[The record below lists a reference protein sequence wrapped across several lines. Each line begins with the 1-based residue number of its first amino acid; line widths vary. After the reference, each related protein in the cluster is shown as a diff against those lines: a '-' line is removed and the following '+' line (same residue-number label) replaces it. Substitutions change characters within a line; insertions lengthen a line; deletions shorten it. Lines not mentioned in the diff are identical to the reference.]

1 VIKVPGPVT
10 SENQTKRGIKMA
22 TKKMTPK
29 KKTNKSKVLHK
40 AKKLEATKPLA
51 FDAFLKIDGVKSE

>member
-1 VIKVPGPVT
+1 MAIK
-10 SENQTKRGIKMA
+10 KL
-22 TKKMTPK
+22 TP

-51 FDAFLKIDGVKSE
+51 VNSFLKIDGLRTE

>member
-1 VIKVPGPVT
+1 
-10 SENQTKRGIKMA
+10 MA

-29 KKTNKSKVLHK
+29 KTNKNK

-51 FDAFLKIDGVKSE
+51 VNAFAKIDGMSSE

>member
-1 VIKVPGPVT
+1 
-10 SENQTKRGIKMA
+10 MA

-29 KKTNKSKVLHK
+29 KINKSKVLRK

-51 FDAFLKIDGVKSE
+51 VNAYLKIDGMSSE

>member
-1 VIKVPGPVT
+1 
-10 SENQTKRGIKMA
+10 MA

-29 KKTNKSKVLHK
+29 KSNKSKVLHK

-51 FDAFLKIDGVKSE
+51 VNAYLTIDGMKKK